1 MTLQNLHIRKSDFSG
16 KQLSKNK
23 ILFQLQKQKERG
35 AIDIDID
42 RFTNEQMERMI
53 FDKSYNPLKNETKA
67 ITGGE
72 GGANTGED
80 GSGAPPGGYE
90 SEEDPEEGARKKAI
104 LRARFA
110 AKS

>member
-1 MTLQNLHIRKSDFSG
+1 
-16 KQLSKNK
+16 
-23 ILFQLQKQKERG
+23 
-35 AIDIDID
+35 
-42 RFTNEQMERMI
+42 MERMI

-67 ITGGE
+67 ITGGGE
-72 GGANTGED
+72 GGANPAGGD

-90 SEEDPEEGARKKAI
+90 SEEDPEEEARKKAI

>member
-1 MTLQNLHIRKSDFSG
+1 MI
-16 KQLSKNK
+16 
-23 ILFQLQKQKERG
+23 FQLQKQKERG

-53 FDKSYNPLKNETKA
+53 FDKSYNPLKNENKA
-67 ITGGE
+67 ITGG
-72 GGANTGED
+72 GGANPTAGSD
-80 GSGAPPGGYE
+80 QSSGAPPGGYE
-90 SEEDPEEGARKKAI
+90 SEEDPEEEARKKAI

>member
-1 MTLQNLHIRKSDFSG
+1 M

-72 GGANTGED
+72 GDANTGED

-90 SEEDPEEGARKKAI
+90 SEEDPEEEARKKAI